1 MGQAS
6 SLLDHLRRVVRPR
19 AGGELTDGQLLERF
33 LSRHDDSAF
42 EAMVRRHGPMVYGVC
57 RRMLRHV
64 EDAEDAFQATFLVL
78 VRKAASLQSRPTVG
92 NWLYG
97 VAYHTALKA
106 RAMLMKRRAK
116 ETALRERVKPAPA
129 EESWRET
136 QAALDGELN
145 RLPEKYREAIV
156 LCDLQGKPRKEVARQ
171 LHVPEST
178 LSGRLTTARRR
189 LARGL
194 RKRGLTLPGAAVA
207 AALVPSPLQA
217 VPPVL
222 VKATVQAAGS
232 LALGGAITGVSA
244 RVTALTE
251 GVLKTMLLSKLK
263 LTAVALLLSSVALAW
278 LGTQSRPS
286 SATAASNPGNP
297 GQSGKAAPPAAAQAR
312 EPKTISTDASVDAV
326 AFSADG
332 KWLATQIRVYEETGA
347 PQVRITAHI
356 LQLRDPIS
364 GEVKRKVLEARRVV
378 GAEFSPA
385 GDSLAAIVSE
395 FLGGGQ
401 IDNHVKLWDPNIGQ
415 EKASLAGATASWL
428 YTIAFSRDGKLL
440 AAVGTVIDNRGRTT
454 GGEIDV
460 WEIASGKLL
469 WQNKD
474 HTDQVNAVAFSH
486 DDKMLASASNDQ
498 TIKLWDSTT
507 GKLLRTLKGHGE
519 QGVYSVAFAPKG
531 NTLASGGLDGT
542 VRLWD
547 AASGELRHT
556 IPGYDSGRI
565 ISIVFLH
572 GGKTLAVSGPSL
584 KQDGNVKLYSSETG
598 ALVRAFPDHN
608 HMIRS
613 VALATDGRTLAV
625 GCWDKKLVLLPVEK

>member
-6 SLLDHLRRVVRPR
+6 SLLDHLRRVVLPR
-19 AGGELTDGQLLERF
+19 EGGDLTDGQLLERF

-42 EAMVRRHGPMVYGVC
+42 EAMVRRHGPMIFGVC

-78 VRKAASLQSRPTVG
+78 VRKAASLQSRATVG

-106 RAMLMKRRAK
+106 RAVLMKRRAE
-116 ETALRERVKPAPA
+116 ETALRERMKPALP

-136 QAALDGELN
+136 QEALDWELN

-156 LCDLQGKPRKEVARQ
+156 LCDLEGKPRKEVARQ

-194 RKRGLTLPGAAVA
+194 RNRGLTVPEAAVGT
-207 AALVPSPLQA
+207 ALVRSPLQAA

-232 LALGGAITGVSA
+232 LALGGGITGVSA
-244 RVTALTE
+244 RVAALTE

-278 LGTQSRPS
+278 LGTQSPPS
-286 SATAASNPGNP
+286 SATAASNPG
-297 GQSGKAAPPAAAQAR
+297 QSGKAAPPTAAQAR
-312 EPKTISTDASVDAV
+312 EAKTISTDASVDAV

-332 KWLATQIRVYEETGA
+332 KWLATQVRVYEETGE
-347 PQVRITAHI
+347 PQARITAHI
-356 LQLRDPIS
+356 LQLRDPTS
-364 GEVKRKVLEARRVV
+364 GEVKHKVLEARRVV

-401 IDNHVKLWDPNIGQ
+401 IDNHVKLWDPNTGQ

-474 HTDQVNAVAFSH
+474 HTDQVNGVAFSH

-498 TIKLWDSTT
+498 TIKLWDSAT

-519 QGVYSVAFAPKG
+519 HGVYSVAFAPKG

-547 AASGELRHT
+547 AATGELRHT
-556 IPGYDSGRI
+556 MPGYDSGRI

-572 GGKTLAVSGPSL
+572 GGKTLAVSGPSV

-598 ALVRAFPDHN
+598 ALVRAFSEHN
-608 HMIRS
+608 HMVRS
-613 VALATDGRTLAV
+613 ISLATDGRTLAV